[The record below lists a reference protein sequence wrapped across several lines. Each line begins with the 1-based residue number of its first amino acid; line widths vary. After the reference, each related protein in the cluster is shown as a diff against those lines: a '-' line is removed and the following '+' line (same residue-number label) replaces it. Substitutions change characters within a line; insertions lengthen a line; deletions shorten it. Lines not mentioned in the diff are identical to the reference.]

1 MQGLREI
8 KAANNPK
15 RDTAEEYRV
24 QRDRIA
30 QCLRRVLAGEADA
43 PEMARRVL
51 TQIYGE
57 GGK

>member
-8 KAANNPK
+8 KAANAPK

-30 QCLRRVLAGEADA
+30 QCLRRVLKGEDGAA
-43 PEMARRVL
+43 EMAQRVL
-51 TQIYGE
+51 TQVYGAAE
-57 GGK
+57 